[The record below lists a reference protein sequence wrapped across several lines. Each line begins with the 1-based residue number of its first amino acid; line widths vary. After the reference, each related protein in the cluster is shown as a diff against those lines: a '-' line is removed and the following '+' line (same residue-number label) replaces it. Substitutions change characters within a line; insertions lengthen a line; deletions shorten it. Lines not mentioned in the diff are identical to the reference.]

1 METIY
6 LSEAVSPTEGIYRT
20 KGNTAT
26 RYFSSEIFKE
36 ATIGGEEYIVYL
48 QFNNG
53 QTGYDYVNYVGP
65 SEGLYARVIGQN
77 TIQFS
82 LNNSAGGTFREDN
95 ITVVIEKVSNPS
107 EKISINL
114 DIDMSRTEKIVK
126 N

>member
-1 METIY
+1 MRY
-6 LSEAVSPTEGIYRT
+6 L
-20 KGNTAT
+20 
-26 RYFSSEIFKE
+26 SSEIFKE

-53 QTGYDYVNYVGP
+53 QTGYDSVYYHGP
-65 SEGLYARVIGQN
+65 LEGLSVAVTGEN

-82 LNNSAGGTFREDN
+82 LNNSDGGTFREDN
-95 ITVVIEKVSNPS
+95 ITVVIEKVSNPA

-114 DIDMSRTEKIVK
+114 NIDTSLDEKIIK